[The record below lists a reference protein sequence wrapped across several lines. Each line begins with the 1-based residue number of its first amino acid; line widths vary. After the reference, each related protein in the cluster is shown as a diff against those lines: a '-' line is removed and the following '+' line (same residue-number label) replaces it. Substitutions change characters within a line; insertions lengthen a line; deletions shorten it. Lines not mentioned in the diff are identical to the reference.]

1 MTIRATTS
9 AATTP
14 AMIATL
20 PPDGDVGSDGRSV
33 DDGVGLCVVD
43 GGGVGF
49 GRAVDFGCMPAVDAG
64 CT

>member
-1 MTIRATTS
+1 MTTTMIMTIRATTS

-33 DDGVGLCVVD
+33 DDDNIININYIGI
-43 GGGVGF
+43 
-49 GRAVDFGCMPAVDAG
+49 
-64 CT
+64 